1 MYFFFKVVYKIETR
15 IALSII
21 IFAFISN
28 MIWLIEVLIHG
39 WDGLLWLKYNHV
51 AFYIIYGLF
60 IAWLVFIN
68 KNSGLKKIAIKTAC
82 YSVIYIIF
90 MIIFVDTFYALFNLF
105 RSFMVHQLVFVF
117 NLIGILEYEY
127 VFKILI
133 IIIQIVVIF
142 VFNIIVAKVEGRK
155 IVKNILLVILLPII
169 MIPLTTVF
177 VSYLLSQLPFMPYH
191 GLYLDPIHW
200 LKMGNIIFG
209 FIVYECSYIA
219 YLNKESNGQD

>member
-1 MYFFFKVVYKIETR
+1 MYFSFKILYKIETR
-15 IALSII
+15 IVFSII

-28 MIWLIEVLIHG
+28 IVWLIEVLMRG
-39 WDGLLWLKYNHV
+39 WDGLLWLKYNHA

-60 IAWLVFIN
+60 IVWLLFIN
-68 KNSGLKKIAIKTAC
+68 KNSGLKKIAVKIVC
-82 YSVIYIIF
+82 YSIIYIVSMKIF
-90 MIIFVDTFYALFNLF
+90 IDTFYALFNLF
-105 RSFMVHQLVFVF
+105 RSFIVHQLVFVF

-127 VFKILI
+127 GFKILI

-142 VFNIIVAKVEGRK
+142 IFNIIVARIEGQKR
-155 IVKNILLVILLPII
+155 VKSIILVILLPII

-177 VSYLLSQLPFMPYH
+177 VSYLISQLPFMPYH

-209 FIVYECSYIA
+209 FIIYECSYIA
-219 YLNKESNGQD
+219 YLNKE